1 MKLKSPYLLL
11 QNSSGDVSATFGV
24 FFDSFTKIAISVV
37 LCLGTIGLSPN
48 IVYKQILPGV
58 SLALL
63 VLHLAYY
70 IQAKLMSKHHPHITA
85 LPAGLQSSCVF
96 VWLLALML
104 PISLET
110 HNPLLAYQVALLA
123 NFINGI
129 LFIVFGLLFV
139 KFKSL
144 IPRQVL
150 LGVMA
155 GTAFTWLT
163 LNNIAVIFN
172 HPISGVIPLIFLLIA
187 LITKL
192 KLPISA
198 VAISAIM
205 GCVLAIMLGEI
216 HPLHVMTLKWSLP
229 SLYLFKLINPLLWH
243 YIWSYL
249 PLIIAFAII
258 DAISAIQIIEEAYIS
273 SIRFNPTIT
282 ILISGV
288 ISSLSALFGNP
299 FALGLFF
306 GHSSWSEIKATYR
319 YPVVIATMF
328 ALTGFCGLLAIIVHY
343 VPDWISLSILIF
355 IGTSTTALAL
365 AEIEAK
371 YYVIVLIAFIPIMLE
386 MVYTK
391 ISVINHSLNAT
402 ALNLTIGGNG
412 LFILSHGA
420 ILSSLFLASYFF
432 YMLDKLYIRAI
443 IMAIILL
450 VLSTLGLIHVA
461 SPGFYLAAPMNYAYA
476 FMIGVAFI
484 IYYYD
489 NHKTP
494 ML

>member
-1 MKLKSPYLLL
+1 MKLKSPYILL
-11 QNSSGDVSATFGV
+11 QNSSGDMSATFGV
-24 FFDSFTKIAISVV
+24 FFDSFTKIAISIV
-37 LCLGTIGLSPN
+37 LCLGAIGLAPN

-58 SLALL
+58 SLALV

-70 IQAKLMSKHHPHITA
+70 IQARLMSKHYPNITA

-96 VWLLALML
+96 VWLLAIML
-104 PISLET
+104 PISLDT
-110 HNPLLAYQVALLA
+110 HNAILAYQVALVA
-123 NFINGI
+123 NFINGL
-129 LFIVFGLLFV
+129 LFIAFGLLFV

-163 LNNIAVIFN
+163 LNNIAMIFN

-205 GCVLAIMLGEI
+205 GCILAIMLGEI
-216 HPLHVMTLKWSLP
+216 HPLHAMSLSWNP
-229 SLYLFKLINPLLWH
+229 PTLYLFKLINPLLWH
-243 YIWSYL
+243 YIRSYF

-273 SIRFNPTIT
+273 TVRFNTTIT
-282 ILISGV
+282 ILISGS

-306 GHSSWSEIKATYR
+306 GHSSWVEIKATYR
-319 YPVVIATMF
+319 YPMYIAAMF

-343 VPDWISLSILIF
+343 VPDWISLAILIF
-355 IGTSTTALAL
+355 IGISTTALAL

-391 ISVINHSLNAT
+391 ISVINHSLNST
-402 ALNLTIGGNG
+402 ALNLAIGGNG

-420 ILSSLFLASYFF
+420 ILTSLFLASYFF
-432 YMLDKLYIRAI
+432 YMLDRLYVRAI

-450 VLSTLGLIHVA
+450 VLSVFGLIHA
-461 SPGFYLAAPMNYAYA
+461 SIPGVYLATPMSYVYV
-476 FMIGVAFI
+476 FMILVGYVYKVFV
-484 IYYYD
+484 
-489 NHKTP
+489 K
-494 ML
+494 LK